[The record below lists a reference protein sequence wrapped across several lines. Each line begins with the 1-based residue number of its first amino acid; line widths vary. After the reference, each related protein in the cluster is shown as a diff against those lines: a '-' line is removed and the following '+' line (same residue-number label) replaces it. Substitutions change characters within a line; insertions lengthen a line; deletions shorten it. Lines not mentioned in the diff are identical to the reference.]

1 MPALVRLQIYTER
14 GADFTLKGQ
23 KSGIF
28 DKKSGLWVR
37 KTLSCSSSEI
47 LRPDLGVCRRHSTAG
62 GLRISELEQ
71 ERVFRTEKR
80 NQGPH
85 PQPQNVRSKNRS
97 GELQKQRTPD
107 FDRAWSNWPKDH
119 QGWPPGHLF
128 VFWVSRPVSAYPPIP
143 DPFSVK
149 SAIG

>member
-1 MPALVRLQIYTER
+1 M
-14 GADFTLKGQ
+14 ADFPVKV
-23 KSGIF
+23 
-28 DKKSGLWVR
+28 KKSGKMPPKHGFRVR
-37 KTLSCSSSEI
+37 KTLSCSSSKI
-47 LRPDLGVCRRHSTAG
+47 LRPDLGVCPGHSTAG

-97 GELQKQRTPD
+97 GELQKKWTSD
-107 FDRAWSNWPKDH
+107 FDRAWSNWPMGH
-119 QGWPPGHLF
+119 QGRPPGRLF

-143 DPFSVK
+143 DPLIGK
-149 SAIG
+149 SAMGCT